1 MLDDGA
7 GLDESAGGVCE
18 GIGLSNTRLRLEQ
31 LYGERQTFTAGG
43 RSEGGFE
50 AALTIPF
57 APFVVDAPA
66 AAANPEVVDSQAATT
81 PVERKAGEPTW
92 SASAR

>member
-1 MLDDGA
+1 MSSTDSG
-7 GLDESAGGVCE
+7 SN
-18 GIGLSNTRLRLEQ
+18 SNTRLRLEQ

-50 AALTIPF
+50 AALSIPF
-57 APFVVDAPA
+57 APFADDALA
-66 AAANPEVVDSQAATT
+66 AAANSEVVDSRAAAT
-81 PVERKAGEPTW
+81 PVERAAGEPTW